1 MYYRNTQTVPDAEYA
16 LEALSRKF
24 AGRGLAAK
32 TGMYAHEEAA
42 APAQRRSSYNER
54 RATSSHPMTL
64 DEFSAQ
70 YRARSAYRES
80 AQTVAAARN
89 NMQFAS
95 PRTQVERNSS
105 ADMRAPVNG
114 AAKNTQLRNASPA
127 AKKRAESSAV
137 VKKEASMPQR
147 RAVKEAPRTKIN
159 LGTLGKNFRH
169 LPVATILV
177 VVACAVSLMFIVGSS
192 VMLSDASNDYLELQS
207 EVSKLAKQE
216 SELSV
221 ALEMKNNLRTIE
233 SIAVDKLGMVSKDL
247 ISKQY
252 ISLTDEDII
261 ETYDEEN
268 TNVGLSTLLA
278 AIRGGN

>member
-32 TGMYAHEEAA
+32 TGMYAHEKAA
-42 APAQRRSSYNER
+42 APAQRRSSYNTGR
-54 RATSSHPMTL
+54 VISSHPMTL

-80 AQTVAAARN
+80 AQTVAAARS
-89 NMQFAS
+89 NMQSAL
-95 PRTQVERNSS
+95 PRTEAVRSS
-105 ADMRAPVNG
+105 GAAVRTPVNG
-114 AAKNTQLRNASPA
+114 AAKNTQLRTAAPAS
-127 AKKRAESSAV
+127 KKRAESSAV

-147 RAVKEAPRTKIN
+147 RAVKEAPHTKIN

-192 VMLSDASNDYLELQS
+192 VMLSDASNEYLDLQS

-216 SELSV
+216 SELSI

-252 ISLTDEDII
+252 ISLTDEDVI

-268 TNVGLSTLLA
+268 TNVGLSTLLS